1 MRKIKEFK
9 ETASELVAKIY
20 EAGYRA
26 GYQAKRREEEA
37 SPIKDETLP
46 LPLYREDK

>member
-9 ETASELVAKIY
+9 ETASELIAKVY

-26 GYQAKRREEEA
+26 GYQAKRREEA
-37 SPIKDETLP
+37 SPIEDDENDTQQSL
-46 LPLYREDK
+46 RFK